1 MTDLGGNG
9 KPLRPIHDASV
20 PSSARIYDYVLGGK
34 DHYQVDRD
42 AAEKVIAA
50 FPTSRVAAR
59 QNRQFMH
66 RAVNAL
72 TELGVTQFLDIGTG
86 IPTEPNLHQV
96 AQAPTPEA
104 RVVYVDNDPIVLSHA
119 RALLTGTPEGRTAYV
134 DADLKDPKAILSA
147 SELLETLDLERPVA
161 LSLVAVLHFLSD
173 EDDPYGIVETL
184 MDALAPGSFLVV
196 SHITADLEPE
206 MMTEA
211 LEVYR
216 QSGVYAQTRTRDEF
230 ARFFTG
236 LELLDPGIVVT
247 NQWRPQGES
256 PSWLDSQVNCWSA
269 VGRKLG

>member
-1 MTDLGGNG
+1 MTDLGGDG
-9 KPLRPIHDASV
+9 KPLQAVHNSSV

-50 FPTSRVAAR
+50 FPTARVAAR
-59 QNRQFMH
+59 QNRLFMH

-72 TELGVTQFLDIGTG
+72 TAMGVVQFLDIGTG

-96 AQAPTPEA
+96 AQAPSPEA

-119 RALLTGTPEGRTAYV
+119 RALLTGTPEGRTAYI
-134 DADLKDPKAILSA
+134 DADLKNPEAILSA
-147 SELLETLDLERPVA
+147 PELTETLDLKSPVA

-173 EDDPYGIVETL
+173 EQNPYGIVETL
-184 MDALAPGSFLVV
+184 LDALAPGSFLVV

-206 MMTEA
+206 IISNA
-211 LEVYR
+211 LDVYR

-236 LELLDPGIVVT
+236 MELLDPGIVVS
-247 NQWRPQGES
+247 NQWRPVTAS

-269 VGRKLG
+269 VGRKR

>member
-1 MTDLGGNG
+1 MTHLGSNG
-9 KPLRPIHDASV
+9 EPPRPIHDPSV

-50 FPTSRVAAR
+50 FPTARVAAR

-72 TELGVTQFLDIGTG
+72 TALGVTQFLDIGTG

-119 RALLTGTPEGRTAYV
+119 RALLTGTPEGRTAYI
-134 DADLKDPKAILSA
+134 DADLTNPEAILSA
-147 SELLETLDLERPVA
+147 PELTDTLDLKSPVA
-161 LSLVAVLHFLSD
+161 VSLVAVLHFLSD
-173 EDDPYGIVETL
+173 DQDPYGIVETL
-184 MDALAPGSFLVV
+184 LDAFAPGSFLAV

-206 MMTEA
+206 IITNA
-211 LEVYR
+211 LNVYR
-216 QSGVYAQTRTRDEF
+216 QSGVYAQARTKDEF

-236 LELLDPGIVVT
+236 LELLEPGIVVS
-247 NQWRPQGES
+247 NQWRPGTES
-256 PSWLDSQVNCWSA
+256 PTWLDAQVNCWSA
-269 VGRKLG
+269 VGRKR